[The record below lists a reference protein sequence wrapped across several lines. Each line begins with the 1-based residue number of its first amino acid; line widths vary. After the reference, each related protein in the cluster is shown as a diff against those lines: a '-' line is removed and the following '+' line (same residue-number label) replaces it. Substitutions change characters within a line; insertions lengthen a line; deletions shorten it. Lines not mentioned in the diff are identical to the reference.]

1 MPQRR
6 SPLSVRLGQAP
17 ASLAFLIAG
26 LVVGPIAGA
35 PVPGLTRALGAQEP
49 IGVIFFHPDG
59 MGVNYWAALRLAE
72 VGPDG
77 RLRWDELPH
86 MAVYTGHMSDALT
99 ATSNGAATVHAYGVK
114 VKASSYGLD
123 GGKPLTALSGHPG
136 SILQEAAAAGYAVG
150 IVNSGTITEPGTGAF
165 AASVVRRSNHAEI
178 VNQILETGPEVILG
192 GGERFF
198 LPEGTQGVHG
208 PGVRSD
214 GRNVVEE
221 ARALGYAVVYDRAQL
236 LSLPDTV
243 SRVLGLFASN
253 HTFNARSEERLKDAG
268 LPHYWPDAPSI
279 GEMSQVALRVMSRSG
294 RRFLLVV
301 EEEGTDNFAN
311 ATNASG
317 SLTAARRADEAIG
330 IMQRYMQDHP
340 STLLLL
346 ASDSD
351 AGGLQAIGP
360 PPGGWLTEGE
370 PVPERTGAGAPLD
383 GVDGTASPPFMSK
396 PDRAGARW
404 PFAIGWV
411 TSEDVSGGILVRAAG
426 LNADQVHGVV
436 DATDIY
442 RIMYRTLFE
451 RSPD

>member
-1 MPQRR
+1 MSSARTF
-6 SPLSVRLGQAP
+6 LVAGIVATLAAG
-17 ASLAFLIAG
+17 ASL
-26 LVVGPIAGA
+26 
-35 PVPGLTRALGAQEP
+35 PGNATALGAQEP
-49 IGVIFFHPDG
+49 TGVIFFHPDG
-59 MGVNYWAALRLAE
+59 MGVNYWTALRLVE

-77 RLRWDELPH
+77 WLNWDELPH

-114 VKASSYGLD
+114 VQASSYGMD
-123 GGKPLTALSGHPG
+123 GGKPLVALSGYPG
-136 SILQEAAAAGYAVG
+136 SILAEAAAAGNAVG
-150 IVNSGTITEPGTGAF
+150 IVNSGTITEPGTGVF
-165 AASVVRRSNHAEI
+165 AASVVQRSNHSEI
-178 VNQILETGPEVILG
+178 VSQILEAEPQVILG

-208 PGVRSD
+208 PGVRRD
-214 GRNVVEE
+214 GRDVVAE
-221 ARALGYAVVYDRAQL
+221 ARAHGYAIVYDRDQL

-243 SRVLGLFASN
+243 PKVLGLFASN
-253 HTFNARSEERLKDAG
+253 HTFNARSEERLSDAG
-268 LPHYWPDAPSI
+268 LPHYWPNAPSI
-279 GEMSQVALRVMSRSG
+279 AEMSGAALKILSRSG
-294 RRFLLVV
+294 QRFLLVV
-301 EEEGTDNFAN
+301 EEEGTDNFGNAN
-311 ATNASG
+311 NASG
-317 SLTAARRADEAIG
+317 ALTAARRADEAIRV
-330 IMQRYMQDHP
+330 MQRFIEDHP
-340 STLLLL
+340 STLLIM

-383 GVDGTASPPFMSK
+383 GVNGTGSPPFMAR
-396 PDRAGARW
+396 PDKEGNRW

-411 TSEDVSGGILVRAAG
+411 TSDDVTGGILVRAVG
-426 LNADQVHGVV
+426 LNAEMVHGLV